1 MIAQQ
6 KVGESMELNDVMRT
20 LGRNWLKLLACAL
33 VGGLIGLGVTFVMPP
48 KYQSTTE
55 LYVSVRSGDA
65 EATGDLVQG
74 ASFAQLAV
82 TSYVDVS
89 TSALV
94 LEQVLEE
101 LDTDLTAEELEA
113 ALNVSSPSDSVLI
126 NITATSEDP
135 QTAAAI
141 ASTTGNVFSRVVEED
156 IEGSNAGAEGPVQI
170 HTIDPGTPPERP
182 SSPNLNL
189 NIALGTLVGLALG
202 VAVVLGRK
210 QLDTRIHSS
219 RDVEQVTNAPVLGRF
234 GHDAK
239 ISERPLIVHD
249 DPHSVLAEAFRK
261 LRTNLQFLGAGAEE
275 RIFVISS
282 AVPGEGKTQ
291 VTTNLAIVL
300 AESGARVTLV
310 DGDLRKPKVAD
321 VMGLEGAVGLSD
333 VLINR
338 ADLSDVVQP
347 WGVEGL
353 TVLASGQIPPNP
365 SELLGSPAMR
375 QVLTDLSENADY
387 VLVDAPP
394 LLPVTDAAVIS
405 ASAAGT
411 ILVVAAERTKRP
423 ELAQAIS
430 NLDSIESRLLGIVL
444 NGLPN
449 KSSDLARANTYSYG
463 ESPVSR

>member
-1 MIAQQ
+1 
-6 KVGESMELNDVMRT
+6 MELNEVMRT
-20 LGRNWLKLLACAL
+20 LAKNWLMLLACAL
-33 VGGLIGLGVTFVMPP
+33 VGGLIGLGVTYAMPP

-55 LYVSVRSGDA
+55 LYVSVRSGDTG
-65 EATGDLVQG
+65 ATGDLVQG

-82 TSYVDVS
+82 TSYIDVT

-101 LDTDLTAEELEA
+101 LETELTAEELEE
-113 ALNVSSPSDSVLI
+113 ALSVSSPSESVLI
-126 NITATSEDP
+126 NITATGEDP

-141 ASTTGNVFSRVVEED
+141 ATTTGNVFARVVEED
-156 IEGSNAGAEGPVQI
+156 IEGANADDESPVQI
-170 HTIDPGTPPERP
+170 HTIDPGTPPENP

-219 RDVEQVTNAPVLGRF
+219 RDVEQVTTAPVLGRF

-239 ISERPLIVHD
+239 ITQRPLIVHD
-249 DPHSVLAEAFRK
+249 DPHGVLAEAFRK
-261 LRTNLQFLGAGAEE
+261 LRTNLQFLGANAEE
-275 RIFVISS
+275 RVFVISS

-291 VTTNLAIVL
+291 VATNLAIAL

-333 VLINR
+333 VLISR
-338 ADLSDVVQP
+338 AELSDVVQP
-347 WGVEGL
+347 WGSQGL

-375 QVLTDLSENADY
+375 QVLKDLSDEADY

-430 NLDSIESRLLGIVL
+430 NLDSIDSRLLGIVL
-444 NGLPN
+444 NGLST
-449 KSSDLARANTYSYG
+449 KSADLARASTYSYS
-463 ESPVSR
+463 ESPGPRSG